1 MPNQTLLI
9 DITSVD
15 GTGKPNAFSK
25 DADSTASCASVDSS
39 GNIDISTCTGSIDIS
54 WTFADSTRQKFRSTN
69 AITFAPA
76 LGTSQNNGVF
86 GSITLSNDDKTATI
100 TDANP
105 DTAQRGSNVN
115 SFNYTIHDEA
125 TDDDPSIRNQ

>member
-1 MPNQTLLI
+1 MPNQTLLVN
-9 DITSVD
+9 ITSVD

-25 DADSTASCASVDSS
+25 DPNSTASCASVDSS
-39 GNIDISTCTGSIDIS
+39 GNIDISGCPEAIDIS
-54 WTFADSTRQKFRSTN
+54 WTFEDSTNQKFRSAN
-69 AITFAPA
+69 PITFAPA

-86 GSITLSNDDKTATI
+86 GTTALSNGDKTATL

-105 DTAQRGSNVN
+105 DGAHRGSNAN

-125 TDDDPSIRNQ
+125 TADDPSIRNR